1 MHGMAKSARNALK
14 SKARR
19 MATGSNE
26 KVDSSN
32 WTSAEP
38 LNTTAK
44 TGMRPISRRAFKAGG
59 KVVAKDDSAANPAR
73 ADKVSRNAKQFAD
86 AKVNRNVKD
95 ANEERPGIK
104 HVGGLKTGGRAK
116 KMLGGL
122 MAGDERANMV
132 SPDRFKFTGASGVPR
147 KSGGK
152 AKKHDDVKEDKAL
165 IKKMVKPAA
174 RTGKEIGG
182 ALANFSPLA
191 MGLNALRGKDDKDEK
206 KRGGRTGKKE
216 GGFLRTLGDR
226 VAGDLASDEAMK
238 IKDKI
243 MGSLSGDNYK
253 KGGRTKR
260 EDGGLAMQ
268 KLRNIARDTDPR
280 DTVKPQRRVDLSDF
294 TDSMAHNPD
303 MGEMPGKWVPA
314 KPKNI
319 MGNKKGGRVKRATGG
334 GTFSGS
340 GYPGKVPGVV
350 GGRVAKALGGETQ
363 PKKAAK
369 GNTAITINIA
379 PGGGKPGDMPPGMP
393 PKGAPPTLPMPAG
406 MPPGMPMGAPPGPPP
421 GPMAGPPPGMPPA
434 GAGGPPPRLPPEMMM
449 GRKAGGRVYRSYKDM
464 DAGAGSGLGRLEKTE
479 IQAHKP
485 RKSGGRTYRSYK
497 DMDAG
502 AGSGKG
508 RLEKTEIQSHK

>member
-1 MHGMAKSARNALK
+1 MYGKAKSAREALK

-32 WTSAEP
+32 WTPAEP

-59 KVVAKDDSAANPAR
+59 KVVAKDESAANPAR

-116 KMLGGL
+116 KMFGGL

-152 AKKHDDVKEDKAL
+152 TEKHEDVKEDKAL
-165 IKKMVKPAA
+165 IKKMVKPSA
-174 RTGKEIGG
+174 
-182 ALANFSPLA
+182 
-191 MGLNALRGKDDKDEK
+191 
-206 KRGGRTGKKE
+206 RTGKKE

-238 IKDKI
+238 LKDKI

-319 MGNKKGGRVKRATGG
+319 MSNKKGGRVKRATGG

-350 GGRVAKALGGETQ
+350 GGRIAKRLGGETE
-363 PKKAAK
+363 PKKATK

-379 PGGGKPGDMPPGMP
+379 AGPKPGDMPPGMP
-393 PKGAPPTLPMPAG
+393 PKGAPPALPMAPGAP
-406 MPPGMPMGAPPGPPP
+406 PPGMPMGMPPMPPPGMAP
-421 GPMAGPPPGMPPA
+421 GPMAGPPPAMPPA
-434 GAGGPPPRLPPEMMM
+434 GAGGPPPRMPPEMMM

>member
-1 MHGMAKSARNALK
+1 MADPREGIVKPNRFNFGSGTSGNPMLK
-14 SKARR
+14 K
-19 MATGSNE
+19 
-26 KVDSSN
+26 
-32 WTSAEP
+32 
-38 LNTTAK
+38 
-44 TGMRPISRRAFKAGG
+44 GG
-59 KVVAKDDSAANPAR
+59 KV
-73 ADKVSRNAKQFAD
+73 
-86 AKVNRNVKD
+86 
-95 ANEERPGIK
+95 E
-104 HVGGLKTGGRAK
+104 
-116 KMLGGL
+116 
-122 MAGDERANMV
+122 
-132 SPDRFKFTGASGVPR
+132 
-147 KSGGK
+147 
-152 AKKHDDVKEDKAL
+152 KHDDVKEDKAL
-165 IKKMVKPAA
+165 IKKMVKPSA

-350 GGRVAKALGGETQ
+350 GGRIAKRLGGELES
-363 PKKAAK
+363 KKSAK
-369 GNTAITINIA
+369 GKTEITINIA
-379 PGGGKPGDMPPGMP
+379 AGPKPGDMPPGMP
-393 PKGAPPTLPMPAG
+393 PKGAPPVLPPPMAPGAP
-406 MPPGMPMGAPPGPPP
+406 PPGMPMGMPPGPPT
-421 GPMAGPPPGMPPA
+421 GAMAGPPPGMPPA

-479 IQAHKP
+479 IQSHKP